1 MILIIFDTVF
11 GNTGKV
17 AGMLKETLTSKGE
30 TVELATIAQ
39 VTENN
44 FPSADVVIFASP
56 TRAFRPTPNMQ
67 SLVRAFKGLLKDK
80 KVACLDT
87 RMDVVEVN
95 NKFLTFMAKHFGY
108 ANDFM
113 MKTFKKAKAKIVCEP
128 GEFFVKAQEG
138 PLKDDT
144 VQRVRDWAEKLL
156 AGKLK

>member
-17 AGMLKETLTSKGE
+17 AGMVKEALIQKGE
-30 TVELATIAQ
+30 TVELVSIAQ
-39 VTENN
+39 VNENN
-44 FPSADVVIFASP
+44 FPSADLVIFASP

-108 ANDFM
+108 ANDFFV
-113 MKTFKKAKAKIVCEP
+113 KVFKKAKAKVVCEP
-128 GEFFVKAQEG
+128 GEFFVKGQEG

-144 VQRVRDWAEKLL
+144 EQRVQAWADKVL
-156 AGKLK
+156 AGK